1 MSFQVQLL
9 DIRDLDGAPLRAQAL
24 SQLMIL
30 AGLRS
35 LGSFVEEESRR
46 MPILTDV
53 MDHDFIG
60 PLLRKGM
67 AAGRVEGERTF
78 FLNLANAL
86 ARCPLG

>member
-1 MSFQVQLL
+1 
-9 DIRDLDGAPLRAQAL
+9 
-24 SQLMIL
+24 
-30 AGLRS
+30 
-35 LGSFVEEESRR
+35 